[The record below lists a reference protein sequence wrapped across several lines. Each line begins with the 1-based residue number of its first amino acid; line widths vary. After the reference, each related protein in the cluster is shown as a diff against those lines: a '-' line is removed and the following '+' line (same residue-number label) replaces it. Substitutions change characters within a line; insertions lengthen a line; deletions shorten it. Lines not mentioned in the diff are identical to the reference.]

1 MQVRSCARGRGAGIR
16 AQLPLQLR
24 GGDGDG
30 DEGGD
35 AQYDNLPRES
45 KVYVAKMA
53 EQAERFE
60 EMVSA
65 TKSIAKMGVDLTVEE
80 RSLLSVAYK
89 NVVGARRASWK
100 ILSSIQHKE
109 TDEHNLNLI
118 REYIVKVEK
127 ELSDVCREIIS
138 LLGKPCVAGVLSQSV
153 LQAPVS
159 SISLLAQ
166 LSTRALVVSSNPF
179 ATHYQHISN
188 TLATHQQ
195 VVSFS
200 PSSDE
205 SASQ

>member
-1 MQVRSCARGRGAGIR
+1 MPVGIAQEPSGRTEAPLSPLPGAVARKGIIDGDRALVQLRNCARGRGAGIR
-16 AQLPLQLR
+16 AQLPMKLR
-24 GGDGDG
+24 GGDGNG

-35 AQYDNLPRES
+35 AQYDNLSRES

-138 LLGKPCVAGVLSQSV
+138 LLGEP
-153 LQAPVS
+153 
-159 SISLLAQ
+159 
-166 LSTRALVVSSNPF
+166 
-179 ATHYQHISN
+179 
-188 TLATHQQ
+188 
-195 VVSFS
+195 
-200 PSSDE
+200 
-205 SASQ
+205 

>member
-1 MQVRSCARGRGAGIR
+1 VQLRSCARGRGAGIR

-127 ELSDVCREIIS
+127 ELSEVCREIIS
-138 LLGKPCVAGVLSQSV
+138 LLGEPCVFFFFWQGFCRRACCKLPSPPSV
-153 LQAPVS
+153 S
-159 SISLLAQ
+159 YI
-166 LSTRALVVSSNPF
+166 ALVPL
-179 ATHYQHISN
+179 AL
-188 TLATHQQ
+188 TL
-195 VVSFS
+195 VLCLGRW
-200 PSSDE
+200 
-205 SASQ
+205 